1 MKKTL
6 ALILSVLMI
15 FSAFSVTAFAA
26 PGDLLG
32 DVIEDYLGVTEE
44 EGAIDQQMM
53 YGIHYE
59 MEPISLVS
67 IMYKPSPTITFK
79 APCMAK
85 VTTDY
90 PISVDYEFLYWKHG
104 ETGEIYYGGDDIEV
118 TGVVT
123 LYAVWQEKTDNYP
136 RFIRTI
142 ISAFQTLS
150 RVIQKFLGIIE
161 DVEEFESGYYE
172 TTTVPANV

>member
-1 MKKTL
+1 MKKIL
-6 ALILSVLMI
+6 AVLLSILCI
-15 FSAFSVTAFAA
+15 FSVFSTTAFAA
-26 PGDLLG
+26 PGDIIG
-32 DVIEDYLGVTEE
+32 GVVEDYLGVTQEDD
-44 EGAIDQQMM
+44 GIDQQMM

-79 APCMAK
+79 QPCMAK
-85 VTTDY
+85 VTTDT
-90 PISVDYEFLYWKHG
+90 PLSVDYEFMYWRHG
-104 ETGEIYYGGDDIEV
+104 ETGEIYNPGDDIEV

-123 LYAVWQEKTDNYP
+123 LYAVWQEKTDNHP

-142 ISAFQTLS
+142 ITAFETLG

-161 DVEEFESGYYE
+161 DVEEFESEYYE
-172 TTTVPANV
+172 TTTVPATV